1 MQLDLFQSAF
11 GIALLVGGA
20 MLLVKGSSRLADL
33 LGVPPVL
40 IGLTV
45 VAWGTSAPELV
56 VAVAASL
63 HGSPGI
69 VLGNVVG
76 SNLANTGLILGLA
89 ALLMSPKVERRLWTF
104 DVPMLLLATG
114 LFVFFLADGSIEGFE
129 GAVLMAVF
137 AYVTVS
143 TVRVAIRRPRDVEV
157 LDKPKPLAKGV
168 TVNALI
174 VVVGTAGLVFGGK
187 VLVESATRIAAGL
200 GISETVIGLT
210 LVAVGTSLPELATT
224 LVAAAR
230 RECGIAMGNV
240 IGSNI
245 FNLLAVA
252 GPAALIRPIAL
263 GTDGIWRETG
273 GLIAI
278 TVVLPLLLI
287 GRERMS
293 RAGGVVMLLLY
304 GAFITWRVAA

>member
-1 MQLDLFQSAF
+1 MLLELLYSAI

-20 MLLVKGSSRLADL
+20 TLLVTGSSRLAEL
-33 LGVPPVL
+33 LGVPSVL

-56 VAVAASL
+56 VALAAAL

-76 SNLANTGLILGLA
+76 SNLANTGLILGVA
-89 ALLMSPKVERRLWTF
+89 AMLMAPKLERRIWTF
-104 DVPMLLLATG
+104 DLPALLVSTA
-114 LFVFFLADGSIEGFE
+114 LFVFMLADGGIGALEG
-129 GAVLMAVF
+129 GVLLLLFGIVT
-137 AYVTVS
+137 YVTVRDA
-143 TVRVAIRRPRDVEV
+143 VLHPREVEV
-157 LDKPKPLAKGV
+157 PDEPKPIAKGV
-168 TVNALI
+168 AVNTLLA
-174 VVVGTAGLVFGGK
+174 VGGAAGLVFGGRL
-187 VLVESATRIAAGL
+187 LVASATRVAEAMGV
-200 GISETVIGLT
+200 SDVVIGLT

-263 GTDGIWRETG
+263 GEVGLWRETG

-278 TVVLPLLLI
+278 TLVLPLLII

-293 RAGGVVMLLLY
+293 RAGGIVLLVLY
-304 GAFITWRVAA
+304 GAFIAWRVSA